1 MTPNEQEIF
10 ECMEEFKDF
19 LLLNKDTKIY
29 AYFKHEETL
38 KKALGEVSSYAYF
51 FLSNFAL
58 QHWCLLK
65 REEINLDLEEL
76 LKDRIYIGV
85 NQKYTPLYLQKEV
98 LSVTKESVEYIK
110 KYINKTTHLTN
121 DEKASLLETFF
132 NIKSDINKNKFSSI
146 FKNAVSIL
154 IKDNEKYFKKIFKQT
169 RKISKNLDNEI
180 IDVYHSSELI
190 LEMYAYYKKQNKE
203 LYYFNKQIEDIFKT
217 FDDYPFEKNINLV
230 LKEST
235 SGAVIG
241 NIAKKMNKSYKYVS
255 TRYEKIKETLNVF
268 LFGFYY

>member
-1 MTPNEQEIF
+1 MTPNEQEIL

-19 LLLNKDTKIY
+19 LLFNKNNKVY

-38 KKALGEVSSYAYF
+38 KKALEDVSSYAYF

-85 NQKYTPLYLQKEV
+85 NQKYTPLFLQKEV
-98 LSVTKESVEYIK
+98 LSVTKESIEYIER
-110 KYINKTTHLTN
+110 YISKTTHLTK

-132 NIKSDINKNKFSSI
+132 NIKSGINKNNFSTVLYRAI
-146 FKNAVSIL
+146 SIL
-154 IKDNEKYFKKIFKQT
+154 INDNEKYFKKIYRQT
-169 RKISKNLDNEI
+169 RKMSKGLSDEI
-180 IDVYHSSELI
+180 LGVYHSSELI

-217 FDDYPFEKNINLV
+217 FDDYPFEKDINLV
-230 LKEST
+230 LKETT
-235 SGAVIG
+235 SEVVVSK
-241 NIAKKMNKSYKYVS
+241 IAKKMNKSYKYVS